1 MRKLWQ
7 YYRYEPVLTNAGA
20 VANFS
25 SGNIDSASLTSKL
38 VDGGT
43 KNVEIMV
50 PLKYLINFWETLE
63 MLLVNCEI
71 NLILTLV

>member
-1 MRKLWQ
+1 M
-7 YYRYEPVLTNAGA
+7 TNGGA
-20 VANFS
+20 AANFS
-25 SGNIDSASLTSKL
+25 SGNIHSASLTSKL

-43 KNVEIMV
+43 KNVEIVV
-50 PLKYLINFWETLE
+50 PLKYFINFWETLE